1 MIIMNLFIGV
11 IMNSME
17 ESQRELEQ
25 RIHDS
30 GAGQR
35 TSEAMFRNIEE
46 KLDELKK
53 EINSLRN
60 QLN

>member
-1 MIIMNLFIGV
+1 V

-25 RIHDS
+25 QLSDLRQDDQGAVNILS
-30 GAGQR
+30 G
-35 TSEAMFRNIEE
+35 IET

-53 EINSLRN
+53 EITDLKGK
-60 QLN
+60 L